1 MKKHLFPKPFK
12 HDHPPVQN
20 VNELLDKK
28 KTFGQKAADQIA
40 VSVGSWKFII
50 FQTVILIA
58 WVVVNVTAYVKH
70 WDPYPFILMNLVL
83 SLQAAYAAPI
93 IMMSQNRAAERD
105 RLEARNDYM
114 INQKAETEIRIIM
127 DLLNAQNEVLAKII
141 ASFEKINIVEND
153 DSEVSPS

>member
-12 HDHPPVQN
+12 HDHPPIQN
-20 VNELLDKK
+20 VNELLEKK
-28 KTFGQKAADQIA
+28 KTFGQQAADRIA
-40 VSVGSWKFII
+40 ISVGSWKFII

-105 RLEARNDYM
+105 RVEARNDYM

-141 ASFEKINIVEND
+141 TSLDKIDIRENH
-153 DSEVSPS
+153 DSKILQS

>member
-1 MKKHLFPKPFK
+1 MKKHFFPKPFK

-20 VNELLDKK
+20 VNELLEKK
-28 KTFGQKAADQIA
+28 KTFGQKAADRIA
-40 VSVGSWKFII
+40 ISVGSWKFII

-105 RLEARNDYM
+105 RVEARNDYM
-114 INQKAETEIRIIM
+114 INQKAEEEIRVIM
-127 DLLNAQNEVLAKII
+127 DLLNAQNEVLANII
-141 ASFEKINIVEND
+141 ASFEKINIIENGN
-153 DSEVSPS
+153 SEVSPS